1 MQKKCGFKGGG
12 DHQKME
18 EKGLNV
24 LFLGL
29 KTDKKPNIQ
38 TNSLPGKLYEILP
51 ATTFETK
58 SVQKVTT
65 ANDPPCQYSN
75 HSLVRQILQS
85 CDSHN
90 SGPSFE
96 AGMEWCHNSCDHW
109 VQCEHCKQW
118 YMLPDGMNP
127 ASLPD
132 KW

>member
-1 MQKKCGFKGGG
+1 MK
-12 DHQKME
+12 

-38 TNSLPGKLYEILP
+38 TNSLPRKLYEILP

-58 SVQKVTT
+58 SVQKVAT

-96 AGMEWCHNSCDHW
+96 AGMEWHHNSCDHW

-118 YMLPDGMNP
+118 YMLPDETNP